1 MAIKWPWKKYDAP
14 LSQDEFMDFNEESF
28 ELNKKS
34 NMNFVNKKAFKNFMI
49 KAVGFVHAQTQRRE
63 WFSRPEYNLQEIRDA
78 AEADSYVKISLSK
91 TSYLIYK
98 AGWKFKSENQEA
110 IDYLEQRF
118 KVMSYCTD
126 VPMDILMQ
134 GIADD
139 LVKYSNAFLLKSRVE
154 KIPGVKATSITDD
167 GMIVGGYTR
176 VDPCSIKIKRDKH
189 GNIMKYEQGFGGNK
203 KQFKPQDVIHFYLDK
218 DANNAFGTPRIIAAL
233 EDVKLLR
240 KIEGNVTAL
249 IYRFAMPLYQW
260 KIGIPEVGFQGTDEE
275 IAKAKYEIESGSL
288 DGVFITNEKTE
299 IKAIGSE
306 GTAMNM
312 QPYLKY
318 FEDRVFSAL
327 GVSAAQ
333 MGRGGAK
340 QDADSMEQQVHDTV
354 KFIQRM
360 MSEFIEKKILMELLL
375 EGGFN
380 PFEKDSYVDYVFEE
394 ISLETKIKKEN
405 HEINKYQS
413 NVTTYP
419 EARRRMGLKD
429 ESDDDEQLYNRKI
442 TDESTLRQ
450 IDRTAEHQ
458 VELAKVQA
466 SLAPK
471 TTTGSSSSSSSGS
484 SGKKKA
490 SSAGT
495 KKTRVTKDKGPSG
508 RVSSIDRPQNQYGTH
523 SVKMKES
530 FEESLVT
537 KTSKQFKDILYVFN
551 DLKNDSVSKEIK
563 TNIHYDY
570 TKEVLIKKFNEIID
584 KRSVIAKVNA
594 VTEINK
600 IYGTNHEIPTD
611 KIDLIYFYEEIEN
624 SLSNILVDIKKSVT
638 DSNLNDVFD
647 KNEYRL
653 LYLLDYM
660 QRKVYWYSY
669 IKTGALLDVE
679 DAYIIFNSK
688 QDKKDHNTYINTNN
702 FTIEDVPSYH
712 SFCDCKVT
720 YNKNDKGG
728 E

>member
-1 MAIKWPWKKYDAP
+1 MAFKWPWSKSKIINE
-14 LSQDEFMDFNEESF
+14 SFVFEEESF
-28 ELNKKS
+28 DMNKGSSKNLSPMNKKLFH
-34 NMNFVNKKAFKNFMI
+34 NFVV

-63 WFSRPEYNLQEIRDA
+63 WFNRPEFNLQEIRDA

-98 AGWKFKSENQEA
+98 AGWKFKSENQDA

-118 KVMSYCTD
+118 KIMSYCTD

-139 LVKYSNAFLLKSRVE
+139 LVKYSNAFLLKCRVD
-154 KIPGVKATSITDD
+154 KIPGVKATPLNDD

-176 VDPCSIKIKRDKH
+176 VDPCSIRIKRDKH
-189 GNIMKYEQGFGGNK
+189 GNIMKYEQGVGGNK
-203 KQFKPQDVIHFYLDK
+203 KQFKPEDVIHFYLDK

-312 QPYLKY
+312 QPYLNY
-318 FEDRVFSAL
+318 FENRVFSAL

-354 KFIQRM
+354 KYIQRM

-380 PFEKDSYVDYVFEE
+380 PFDKNNYVDYVFEE

-405 HEINKYQS
+405 HEINKFQS
-413 NVTTYP
+413 NVTTFP

-429 ESDDDEQLYNRKI
+429 ETDDDEQLFNRKI
-442 TDESTLRQ
+442 TDESTMRQ

-458 VELAKVQA
+458 LELARVNNAAKA
-466 SLAPK
+466 A
-471 TTTGSSSSSSSGS
+471 TGSSSS

-508 RVSSIDRPQNQYGTH
+508 RVDSIDRPKNQYGTH

-530 FEESLVT
+530 LDESLVT
-537 KTSKQFKDILYVFN
+537 KTSKEYKDIINVYR
-551 DLKNDSVSKEIK
+551 DLKADILSGEIK
-563 TNIHYDY
+563 TSIHYEY
-570 TKEVLIKKFNEIID
+570 TMDVLVEKFKKIVDKQSAISRINAVQEINAVFDKNNEIPD
-584 KRSVIAKVNA
+584 
-594 VTEINK
+594 
-600 IYGTNHEIPTD
+600 D
-611 KIDLIYFYEEIEN
+611 KIDLINFYEEIEN
-624 SLSNILVDIKKSVT
+624 SLSNILVDIRNTVSKQNI
-638 DSNLNDVFD
+638 DDVFD

-653 LYLLDYM
+653 LYLLDYI
-660 QRKVYWYSY
+660 QRKVYWFTY
-669 IKTGALLDVE
+669 IKTGAILDV
-679 DAYIIFNSK
+679 DKAYIVFNSK
-688 QDKKDHNTYINTNN
+688 KDKEEHNVVVDTNK

-712 SFCDCKVT
+712 SFCNCKVT
-720 YNKNDKGG
+720 YNKSDKGG

>member
-1 MAIKWPWKKYDAP
+1 M
-14 LSQDEFMDFNEESF
+14 
-28 ELNKKS
+28 
-34 NMNFVNKKAFKNFMI
+34 
-49 KAVGFVHAQTQRRE
+49 G
-63 WFSRPEYNLQEIRDA
+63 
-78 AEADSYVKISLSK
+78 
-91 TSYLIYK
+91 
-98 AGWKFKSENQEA
+98 
-110 IDYLEQRF
+110 
-118 KVMSYCTD
+118 YCTG

-134 GIADD
+134 GVADD
-139 LVKYSNAFLLKSRVE
+139 LVRYSNAFLLKSRVE
-154 KIPGVKATSITDD
+154 RIPGIKAKPIQED
-167 GMIVGGYTR
+167 GMVIGGYTR
-176 VDPCSIKIKRDKH
+176 VDPCSIRIKRDKH
-189 GNIMKYEQGFGGNK
+189 GNILKYEQGYGANK
-203 KQFKPQDVIHFYLDK
+203 KQFKPEDVIHLYLDK

-275 IAKAKYEIESGSL
+275 IAKAKYEIETGSL

-299 IKAIGSE
+299 IKAIGAE
-306 GTAMNM
+306 GNAMNM

-318 FEDRVFSAL
+318 FEERVFSAL

-354 KFIQRM
+354 KYIQRM
-360 MSEFIEKKILMELLL
+360 MSDFIENKMLIELLL

-380 PFEKDSYVDYVFEE
+380 PFEADNYVDYVFEE

-429 ESDDDEQLYNRKI
+429 ESEDDEQLFNRKI

-458 VELAKVQA
+458 LELARINNAAKAA
-466 SLAPK
+466 S
-471 TTTGSSSSSSSGS
+471 GSSSGS
-484 SGKKKA
+484 SGTKKA

-495 KKTRVTKDKGPSG
+495 KKSRVTKDKGPSG
-508 RVSSIDRPQNQYGTH
+508 RVKSIDRPQNQYGTY

-530 FEESLVT
+530 FEDKTVLENSLIY
-537 KTSKQFKDILYVFN
+537 KNLLSIYN
-551 DLKNDSVSKEIK
+551 DLKEDIKSGEIK
-563 TNIHYDY
+563 TKIHYDY
-570 TKEVLIKKFNEIID
+570 TLELLEKKMIQFINKQSMNGLTD
-584 KRSVIAKVNA
+584 A
-594 VTEINK
+594 VYEINK
-600 IYGTNHEIPTD
+600 MQGTDDNIPTE
-611 KIDLIYFYEEIEN
+611 KIDLTEFYKEIRK
-624 SLSNILVDIKKSVT
+624 SLSNILVDIDKTLENKNI
-638 DSNLNDVFD
+638 DDIFD
-647 KNEYRL
+647 DNEYRL

-669 IKTGALLDVE
+669 IKAGALMGISN
-679 DAYIIFNSK
+679 AYIIFNSK
-688 QDKKDHNTYINTNN
+688 NDKENHKVKIETNN
-702 FTIEDVPSYH
+702 FSLDDVPSYH
-712 SFCDCKVT
+712 SFCDCRIT
-720 YNKNDKGG
+720 YNKHNKGG

>member
-1 MAIKWPWKKYDAP
+1 MAFRWPWSKDKVIE
-14 LSQDEFMDFNEESF
+14 SFDFDEESF
-28 ELNKKS
+28 DMNKGSSNKKTL
-34 NMNFVNKKAFKNFMI
+34 NFVNKKSFQNFKV

-63 WFSRPEYNLQEIRDA
+63 WFNRPEFNLQEIRDA

-98 AGWKFKSENQEA
+98 AGWKFKSENQQA

-118 KVMSYCTD
+118 KIMSYCTD

-139 LVKYSNAFLLKSRVE
+139 LVRYSNAFLLKCRID
-154 KIPGVKATSITDD
+154 KIPGVKATPVNEE

-176 VDPCSIKIKRDKH
+176 IDPCSIRIKRDKH
-189 GNIMKYEQGFGGNK
+189 GNITKYEQGFGGNK
-203 KQFKPQDVIHFYLDK
+203 KQFKPEDVIHFYLDK

-275 IAKAKYEIESGSL
+275 IARAKYEIESGSL

-299 IKAIGSE
+299 IRAIGSE

-312 QPYLKY
+312 QPYLNY
-318 FEDRVFSAL
+318 FENRVFSAL

-354 KFIQRM
+354 KYIQRM
-360 MSEFIEKKILMELLL
+360 MAEFIEKKILMELLL

-405 HEINKYQS
+405 HEINKFQS
-413 NVTTYP
+413 NVTTFP

-429 ESDDDEQLYNRKI
+429 ESDDDEQLFNRKI

-458 VELAKVQA
+458 LELARVNNAAKA
-466 SLAPK
+466 A
-471 TTTGSSSSSSSGS
+471 TGSSSGS

-495 KKTRVTKDKGPSG
+495 KKTRVTKDKGPNG
-508 RVSSIDRPQNQYGTH
+508 TVRSIDRPKNQYGTH
-523 SVKMKES
+523 SVRIKES
-530 FEESLVT
+530 LDESLVT
-537 KTSKQFKDILYVFN
+537 KQSREYTDIKNIYY
-551 DLKNDSVSKEIK
+551 DLKSDLQSKEIK
-563 TNIHYDY
+563 TNIHYEY
-570 TKEVLIKKFNEIID
+570 TKELLTKKFSIIVS
-584 KRSVIAKVNA
+584 KQSAIAKA
-594 VTEINK
+594 DAIYEINQ
-600 IYGTNHEIPTD
+600 INDTNYEIPVD
-611 KIDLIYFYEEIEN
+611 KIDLINFYEEIEN
-624 SLSNILVDIKKSVT
+624 SLSNILVDIKKTVT
-638 DSNLNDVFD
+638 KENIDDIFD

-653 LYLLDYM
+653 LYLLDYI
-660 QRKVYWYSY
+660 QRKAYWYSY
-669 IKTGALLDVE
+669 IKAGSFIGIDK
-679 DAYIIFNSK
+679 AYIIFNSET
-688 QDKKDHNTYINTNN
+688 DEENHDSIIDTNK

-712 SFCDCKVT
+712 SFCNCKVT

>member
-1 MAIKWPWKKYDAP
+1 MAFKWPWSKQPEINESID
-14 LSQDEFMDFNEESF
+14 LLEDSFNLKPS
-28 ELNKKS
+28 NKS
-34 NMNFVNKKAFKNFMI
+34 MNFINDKSFKNFLV
-49 KAVGFVHAQTQRRE
+49 KAVGFVTSHARQRE
-63 WFSRPEYNLQEIRDA
+63 WFHRPEYNLKEIRDA
-78 AEADSYVKISLSK
+78 AEADSYVKISLTK

-110 IDYLEQRF
+110 IDYLDQRF
-118 KVMSYCTD
+118 KVMSYCTG

-134 GIADD
+134 GVADD
-139 LVKYSNAFLLKSRVE
+139 LVTYSNAFLLKCRVDR
-154 KIPGVKATSITDD
+154 IPGVKARPITED

-176 VDPCSIKIKRDKH
+176 IDPCSIKIKRDKH
-189 GNIMKYEQGFGGNK
+189 GNILKYEQGYGGNK
-203 KQFKPQDVIHFYLDK
+203 KQFKPEDVIHFYLDK
-218 DANNAFGTPRIIAAL
+218 DANNAFGTPRMIAAL

-275 IAKAKYEIESGSL
+275 ISKAKYEIESGSL

-312 QPYLKY
+312 QPYLNY
-318 FEDRVFSAL
+318 FENRVFSAL

-340 QDADSMEQQVHDTV
+340 QDADSMEQQQHDTV
-354 KFIQRM
+354 KYIQRM
-360 MSEFIEKKILMELLL
+360 MAEFIEKKMLMELLL
-375 EGGFN
+375 EGGYN
-380 PFEKDSYVDYVFEE
+380 PFDNNNYVDYVFEE

-413 NVTTYP
+413 NVTNYH

-429 ESDDDEQLYNRKI
+429 ESDDDEQLFNRKI
-442 TDESTLRQ
+442 TDESTMRQ

-458 VELAKVQA
+458 IELARVQA
-466 SLAPK
+466 ALAPK
-471 TTTGSSSSSSSGS
+471 TTTSGSSSSS

-523 SVKMKES
+523 SVKVKES
-530 FEESLVT
+530 VEQSLVT
-537 KTSKQFKDILYVFN
+537 NTSIKYKEIKDIYY
-551 DLKNDSVSKEIK
+551 DLKHDIESGTKSHLPYQYTQELILKKASSIIEALSIKGINDSVYDLIKLYDEDIERPLETIDLTEIK
-563 TNIHYDY
+563 A
-570 TKEVLIKKFNEIID
+570 EMEI
-584 KRSVIAKVNA
+584 
-594 VTEINK
+594 
-600 IYGTNHEIPTD
+600 
-611 KIDLIYFYEEIEN
+611 
-624 SLSNILVDIKKSVT
+624 SLSNIFNDIECSVST
-638 DSNLNDVFD
+638 DTFD

-653 LYLLDYM
+653 LYLLDYI
-660 QRKVYWYSY
+660 QRKAYWYSY
-669 IKTGALLDVE
+669 IRVGQLLGE
-679 DAYIIFNSK
+679 KKAYVIFNSDA
-688 QDKKDHNTYINTNN
+688 DKEEHDVIINLDE
-702 FTIEDVPSYH
+702 FTITDIPSYH
-712 SFCDCKVT
+712 SFCKCRITFDKSE
-720 YNKNDKGG
+720 YKGG

>member
-1 MAIKWPWKKYDAP
+1 MAFKWPWSKSKIINE
-14 LSQDEFMDFNEESF
+14 SFVFEEESF
-28 ELNKKS
+28 DMNKGSSKNLSPMNKKLFH
-34 NMNFVNKKAFKNFMI
+34 NFVV

-63 WFSRPEYNLQEIRDA
+63 WFNRPEFNLQEIRDA

-98 AGWKFKSENQEA
+98 AGWKFKSENQDA

-118 KVMSYCTD
+118 KIMSYCTD

-139 LVKYSNAFLLKSRVE
+139 LVKYSNAFLLKCRVD
-154 KIPGVKATSITDD
+154 KIPGVKATPLNDD

-176 VDPCSIKIKRDKH
+176 VDPCSIRIKRDKH
-189 GNIMKYEQGFGGNK
+189 GNIMKYEQGIGGNK
-203 KQFKPQDVIHFYLDK
+203 KQFKPEDVIHFYLDK

-312 QPYLKY
+312 QPYLNY
-318 FEDRVFSAL
+318 FENRVFSAL

-354 KFIQRM
+354 KYIQRM

-380 PFEKDSYVDYVFEE
+380 PFDKNNYVDYVFEE

-405 HEINKYQS
+405 HEINKFQS
-413 NVTTYP
+413 NVTTFP

-429 ESDDDEQLYNRKI
+429 ETDDDEQLFNRKI
-442 TDESTLRQ
+442 TDESTMRQ

-458 VELAKVQA
+458 LELARVNNAAKA
-466 SLAPK
+466 A
-471 TTTGSSSSSSSGS
+471 TGSSSS

-508 RVSSIDRPQNQYGTH
+508 RVDSIDRPKNQYGTH

-530 FEESLVT
+530 LDESLVT
-537 KTSKQFKDILYVFN
+537 KTSKEYKDIINVYR
-551 DLKNDSVSKEIK
+551 DLKADILSGEIK
-563 TNIHYDY
+563 TSIHYEY
-570 TKEVLIKKFNEIID
+570 TMDVLVEKFKKIID
-584 KRSVIAKVNA
+584 KQSAISRINA
-594 VTEINK
+594 VQEINAVFDK
-600 IYGTNHEIPTD
+600 NNEIPDD
-611 KIDLIYFYEEIEN
+611 KIDLINFYEEIEN
-624 SLSNILVDIKKSVT
+624 SLSNILVDIRNTVSKQNI
-638 DSNLNDVFD
+638 DDVFD

-653 LYLLDYM
+653 LYLLDYI
-660 QRKVYWYSY
+660 QRKVYWFTY
-669 IKTGALLDVE
+669 IKTGAILDV
-679 DAYIIFNSK
+679 DKAYIVFNSK
-688 QDKKDHNTYINTNN
+688 KDKEEHDVVVDTNK

-712 SFCDCKVT
+712 SFCNCRVT
-720 YNKNDKGG
+720 YNKSDKGG

>member
-1 MAIKWPWKKYDAP
+1 MAFKWPWSK
-14 LSQDEFMDFNEESF
+14 QNTVEEFFDFDEESF
-28 ELNKKS
+28 DLNKSSS
-34 NMNFVNKKAFKNFMI
+34 NKRTLNLVNKISFRNFMI

-63 WFSRPEYNLQEIRDA
+63 WFNRPEFNLQEIRDA
-78 AEADSYVKISLSK
+78 SEADSYVKISLSK

-118 KVMSYCTD
+118 RIMSYCTN

-139 LVKYSNAFLLKSRVE
+139 LVKYSNAFLLKSRIE
-154 KIPGVKATSITDD
+154 KIPGIKATPLNED

-176 VDPCSIKIKRDKH
+176 VDPCSIRIKRDKH

-203 KQFKPQDVIHFYLDK
+203 KQFKPEDVIHFYLDK

-312 QPYLKY
+312 QPYLNY
-318 FEDRVFSAL
+318 FENRVFSAL

-354 KFIQRM
+354 KYIQRM
-360 MSEFIEKKILMELLL
+360 MAEFIEKKMLMELLL

-380 PFEKDSYVDYVFEE
+380 PFEKDNYVDYVFEE

-405 HEINKYQS
+405 HEINKFQS
-413 NVTTYP
+413 NVTTFP

-429 ESDDDEQLYNRKI
+429 ETDDDEQLFNRKI
-442 TDESTLRQ
+442 TDESTIRQ

-458 VELAKVQA
+458 LELARVNNAAKA
-466 SLAPK
+466 A
-471 TTTGSSSSSSSGS
+471 TGSSNKSSG
-484 SGKKKA
+484 GTKKA

-508 RVSSIDRPQNQYGTH
+508 RVDSIDRPKNQYGTH

-530 FEESLVT
+530 LDESLVT
-537 KTSKQFKDILYVFN
+537 KSSREYANIKNIYY
-551 DLKNDSVSKEIK
+551 DLKSDLQSKEIK
-563 TNIHYDY
+563 TNIHYEY
-570 TKEVLIKKFNEIID
+570 TKELLVKKFNTIID
-584 KRSVIAKVNA
+584 RQSAIAKTDA
-594 VTEINK
+594 VQEINK
-600 IYGTNHEIPTD
+600 LNQENNEIPVD
-611 KIDLIYFYEEIEN
+611 KIDLINFYEEIEN
-624 SLSNILVDIKKSVT
+624 SLSNILVDIKKNVT
-638 DSNLNDVFD
+638 KDNMNDIFD

-669 IKTGALLDVE
+669 IKAGSLIGVDK
-679 DAYIIFNSK
+679 AYIIFNSSS
-688 QDKKDHNTYINTNN
+688 DKENHESIIDTNK

-712 SFCDCKVT
+712 SFCNCKVT

>member
-1 MAIKWPWKKYDAP
+1 MAFKWPWSK
-14 LSQDEFMDFNEESF
+14 QNTVEEFFGFNEESF
-28 ELNKKS
+28 DLNKSSS
-34 NMNFVNKKAFKNFMI
+34 NKRTLNLVNKASFRNFMI

-63 WFSRPEYNLQEIRDA
+63 WFNRPEFNLQEIRDA
-78 AEADSYVKISLSK
+78 SEADSYVKISLSK

-118 KVMSYCTD
+118 RIMSYCTN

-139 LVKYSNAFLLKSRVE
+139 LVKYSNAFLLKSRIE
-154 KIPGVKATSITDD
+154 KIPGVKATPLNED

-176 VDPCSIKIKRDKH
+176 VDPCSIRIKRDKH

-203 KQFKPQDVIHFYLDK
+203 KQFKPEDVIHFYLDK

-312 QPYLKY
+312 QPYLNY
-318 FEDRVFSAL
+318 FENRVFSAL

-354 KFIQRM
+354 KYIQRM
-360 MSEFIEKKILMELLL
+360 MAEFIEKKMLMELLL

-380 PFEKDSYVDYVFEE
+380 PFEKDNYVDYVFEE

-405 HEINKYQS
+405 HEINKFQS
-413 NVTTYP
+413 NVTTFP

-429 ESDDDEQLYNRKI
+429 ETDDDEQLFNRKI
-442 TDESTLRQ
+442 TDESTIRQ

-458 VELAKVQA
+458 LELARVNNAAKA
-466 SLAPK
+466 A
-471 TTTGSSSSSSSGS
+471 TGSSSKSSG
-484 SGKKKA
+484 GTKKA

-508 RVSSIDRPQNQYGTH
+508 RVDSIDRPKNQYGTH

-530 FEESLVT
+530 LDESLVT
-537 KTSKQFKDILYVFN
+537 KSSREYANIKNIYY
-551 DLKNDSVSKEIK
+551 DLKSDLQSKEIK
-563 TNIHYDY
+563 TNIHYEY
-570 TKEVLIKKFNEIID
+570 TKELLVKKFNTIID
-584 KRSVIAKVNA
+584 RQSAIAKTDA
-594 VTEINK
+594 VQEINK
-600 IYGTNHEIPTD
+600 LNQENNEIPVD
-611 KIDLIYFYEEIEN
+611 KIDLINFYEEIEN
-624 SLSNILVDIKKSVT
+624 SLSNILVDIKKNVT
-638 DSNLNDVFD
+638 KDNMNDIFD

-669 IKTGALLDVE
+669 IKAGSLIGVDK
-679 DAYIIFNSK
+679 AYIIFNSSS
-688 QDKKDHNTYINTNN
+688 DKENHESIIDTNK

-712 SFCDCKVT
+712 SFCNCKVT

>member
-1 MAIKWPWKKYDAP
+1 MAFKWPWRRSEQQEA
-14 LSQDEFMDFNEESF
+14 MDLLEESF
-28 ELNKKS
+28 ELSKSSNKSFNLFSK
-34 NMNFVNKKAFKNFMI
+34 NGLGNFKVKAI
-49 KAVGFVHAQTQRRE
+49 GFISAYAQRRE
-63 WFSRPEYNLQEIRDA
+63 WFHRPEFNLQEIRDA
-78 AEADSYVKISLSK
+78 AEADSYVKISLTK

-98 AGWKFKSENQEA
+98 AGWKFKSENQQA
-110 IDYLEQRF
+110 VDYLEQRF
-118 KVMSYCTD
+118 KIMSYCTD

-139 LVKYSNAFLLKSRVE
+139 LVRYSNAFLLKSRVE
-154 KIPGVKATSITDD
+154 RIPGVKARPIKED
-167 GMIVGGYTR
+167 GMVIGGYTR
-176 VDPCSIKIKRDKH
+176 IDPCSIKIKRDKH
-189 GNIMKYEQGFGGNK
+189 GNILKYEQGFGSNK
-203 KQFKPQDVIHFYLDK
+203 KQFFPEDVIHFYLDK

-299 IKAIGSE
+299 IKAIGAE
-306 GTAMNM
+306 GNAMNM
-312 QPYLKY
+312 QPYLAY
-318 FEDRVFSAL
+318 FENRVFSAL

-354 KFIQRM
+354 KYIQRM
-360 MSEFIEKKILMELLL
+360 MSEFIEKKMLMELLL

-380 PFEKDSYVDYVFEE
+380 PFEANNYVDYVFEE

-413 NVTTYP
+413 NVTTYN
-419 EARRRMGLKD
+419 EARRRMGMKD
-429 ESDDDEQLYNRKI
+429 ESDDDEKLYNRYI

-458 VELAKVQA
+458 LELARVNNAAKA
-466 SLAPK
+466 A
-471 TTTGSSSSSSSGS
+471 TGSSSG
-484 SGKKKA
+484 GTKKA

-508 RVSSIDRPQNQYGTH
+508 RVDSIDRPKNQYGTH

-530 FEESLVT
+530 FENKTILENSLAY
-537 KTSKQFKDILYVFN
+537 KNILSIYN
-551 DLKNDSVSKEIK
+551 DLKEDIKSGQIK
-563 TNIHYDY
+563 TKIHYEY
-570 TKEVLIKKFNEIID
+570 TLELLEKKMIQLID
-584 KRSVIAKVNA
+584 KQSMNGITDA
-594 VTEINK
+594 VYEINK
-600 IYGTNHEIPTD
+600 MQDADNKIPTE
-611 KIDLIYFYEEIEN
+611 KIDLTDFYKEIRK
-624 SLSNILVDIKKSVT
+624 SLSNILVDIDKTLGNKNI
-638 DSNLNDVFD
+638 DDIFD
-647 KNEYRL
+647 DNEYRL

-669 IKTGALLDVE
+669 IKAGALMGISN
-679 DAYIIFNSK
+679 AYITFNSK
-688 QDKKDHNTYINTNN
+688 SDKENHKVKIETND
-702 FTIEDVPSYH
+702 FSLDDVPSYH
-712 SFCDCKVT
+712 SFCDCRIT
-720 YNKNDKGG
+720 YNKHNKGG

>member
-1 MAIKWPWKKYDAP
+1 MAFKWPWSKSKIINE
-14 LSQDEFMDFNEESF
+14 SFVFEEESF
-28 ELNKKS
+28 DMNKGSSKNLSPMNKKLFH
-34 NMNFVNKKAFKNFMI
+34 NFVV

-63 WFSRPEYNLQEIRDA
+63 WFNRPEFNLQEIRDA

-98 AGWKFKSENQEA
+98 AGWKFKSENQDA

-118 KVMSYCTD
+118 KIMSYCTD

-139 LVKYSNAFLLKSRVE
+139 LVKYSNAFLLKCRVD
-154 KIPGVKATSITDD
+154 KIPGVKATPLNDD

-176 VDPCSIKIKRDKH
+176 VDPCSIRIKRDKH
-189 GNIMKYEQGFGGNK
+189 GNIMKYEQGIGGNK
-203 KQFKPQDVIHFYLDK
+203 KQFKPEDVIHFYLDK

-312 QPYLKY
+312 QPYLNY
-318 FEDRVFSAL
+318 FENRVFSAL

-354 KFIQRM
+354 KYIQRM

-380 PFEKDSYVDYVFEE
+380 PFDKNNYVDYVFEE

-413 NVTTYP
+413 NVTTFP

-429 ESDDDEQLYNRKI
+429 ETDDDEQLFNRKI
-442 TDESTLRQ
+442 TDESTMRQ

-458 VELAKVQA
+458 LELARVNNAAKA
-466 SLAPK
+466 A
-471 TTTGSSSSSSSGS
+471 TGSSSS

-508 RVSSIDRPQNQYGTH
+508 RVDSIDRPKNQYGTH

-530 FEESLVT
+530 LDESLVT
-537 KTSKQFKDILYVFN
+537 KTSKEYKDIINVYR
-551 DLKNDSVSKEIK
+551 DLKADILSGEIK
-563 TNIHYDY
+563 TSIHYEY
-570 TKEVLIKKFNEIID
+570 TMDVLVEKFKKIVDKQSAISRINAVQEINAVFNKNNEIPD
-584 KRSVIAKVNA
+584 
-594 VTEINK
+594 
-600 IYGTNHEIPTD
+600 D
-611 KIDLIYFYEEIEN
+611 KIDLINFYEEIEN
-624 SLSNILVDIKKSVT
+624 SLSNILVDIRNTVSKQNI
-638 DSNLNDVFD
+638 DDVFD

-653 LYLLDYM
+653 LYLLDYI
-660 QRKVYWYSY
+660 QRKVYWFTY
-669 IKTGALLDVE
+669 IKTGAILDV
-679 DAYIIFNSK
+679 DKAYIVFNSK
-688 QDKKDHNTYINTNN
+688 KDKEEHDVVVDTNK

-712 SFCDCKVT
+712 SFCNCRVT
-720 YNKNDKGG
+720 YNKSDKGG

>member
-1 MAIKWPWKKYDAP
+1 MAFKWPWNKSKIINE
-14 LSQDEFMDFNEESF
+14 SFVFEEESF
-28 ELNKKS
+28 DMNKGSSKNLSPMNKKLFH
-34 NMNFVNKKAFKNFMI
+34 NFVV

-63 WFSRPEYNLQEIRDA
+63 WFNRPEFNLQEIRDA

-98 AGWKFKSENQEA
+98 AGWKFKSENQDA

-118 KVMSYCTD
+118 KIMSYCTD

-139 LVKYSNAFLLKSRVE
+139 LVKYSNAFLLKCRVD
-154 KIPGVKATSITDD
+154 KIPGVKATPLNDD

-176 VDPCSIKIKRDKH
+176 IDPCSIRIKRDKH
-189 GNIMKYEQGFGGNK
+189 GNIMKYEQGVGGNK
-203 KQFKPQDVIHFYLDK
+203 KQFKPEDVIHFYLDK

-312 QPYLKY
+312 QPYLNY
-318 FEDRVFSAL
+318 FENRVFSAL

-354 KFIQRM
+354 KYIQRM

-375 EGGFN
+375 EGGYN
-380 PFEKDSYVDYVFEE
+380 PFDKNNYVDYVFEE

-405 HEINKYQS
+405 HEINKFQS
-413 NVTTYP
+413 NVTTFP

-429 ESDDDEQLYNRKI
+429 ETDDDEQLFNRKI
-442 TDESTLRQ
+442 TDESTMRQ

-458 VELAKVQA
+458 LELARVNNAAKA
-466 SLAPK
+466 A
-471 TTTGSSSSSSSGS
+471 TGSSSS

-508 RVSSIDRPQNQYGTH
+508 RVDSIDRPKNQYGTH

-530 FEESLVT
+530 LDESLVT
-537 KTSKQFKDILYVFN
+537 KTSKEYKDIINVYR
-551 DLKNDSVSKEIK
+551 DLKADILSGEIK
-563 TNIHYDY
+563 TSIHYEY
-570 TKEVLIKKFNEIID
+570 TMDVLVEKFKKIID
-584 KRSVIAKVNA
+584 KQSAISRINA
-594 VTEINK
+594 VQEINTVFDK
-600 IYGTNHEIPTD
+600 NNEIPDD
-611 KIDLIYFYEEIEN
+611 KIDLINFYEEIEN
-624 SLSNILVDIKKSVT
+624 SLSNILVDIRNTVSKQNI
-638 DSNLNDVFD
+638 DDVFD

-653 LYLLDYM
+653 LYLLDYI
-660 QRKVYWYSY
+660 QRKVYWFTY
-669 IKTGALLDVE
+669 IKTGAILNVDK
-679 DAYIIFNSK
+679 AYIVFNSK
-688 QDKKDHNTYINTNN
+688 KDKEEHDVVVDTNK

-712 SFCDCKVT
+712 SFCNCKVT
-720 YNKNDKGG
+720 YNKSDKGG

>member
-1 MAIKWPWKKYDAP
+1 MAFKWPWSKSKIINE
-14 LSQDEFMDFNEESF
+14 SFVFEEESF
-28 ELNKKS
+28 DMNKGSSKNLSPMNKKLFH
-34 NMNFVNKKAFKNFMI
+34 NFVV

-63 WFSRPEYNLQEIRDA
+63 WFNRPEFNLQEIRDA

-98 AGWKFKSENQEA
+98 AGWKFKSENQDA

-118 KVMSYCTD
+118 KIMSYCTD

-139 LVKYSNAFLLKSRVE
+139 LVKYSNAFLLKCRVD
-154 KIPGVKATSITDD
+154 KIPGVKATPLNDD

-176 VDPCSIKIKRDKH
+176 VDPCSIRIKRDKH
-189 GNIMKYEQGFGGNK
+189 GNIMKYEQGIGGNK
-203 KQFKPQDVIHFYLDK
+203 KQFKPEDVIHFYLDK

-312 QPYLKY
+312 QPYLNY
-318 FEDRVFSAL
+318 FENRVFSAL

-354 KFIQRM
+354 KYIQRM

-380 PFEKDSYVDYVFEE
+380 PFDKNNYVDYVFEE

-413 NVTTYP
+413 NVTTFP

-429 ESDDDEQLYNRKI
+429 ETDDDEQLFNRKI
-442 TDESTLRQ
+442 TDESTMRQ

-458 VELAKVQA
+458 LELARVNNAAKA
-466 SLAPK
+466 A
-471 TTTGSSSSSSSGS
+471 TGSSSS

-508 RVSSIDRPQNQYGTH
+508 RVDSIDRPKNQYGTH

-530 FEESLVT
+530 LDESLVT
-537 KTSKQFKDILYVFN
+537 KTSKEYKDIINVYR
-551 DLKNDSVSKEIK
+551 DLKADILSGEIK
-563 TNIHYDY
+563 TSIHYEY
-570 TKEVLIKKFNEIID
+570 TMDVLVEKFKKIVNKQSAISRINAVQEINAVFNKNNEIPD
-584 KRSVIAKVNA
+584 
-594 VTEINK
+594 
-600 IYGTNHEIPTD
+600 D
-611 KIDLIYFYEEIEN
+611 KIDLINFYEEIEN
-624 SLSNILVDIKKSVT
+624 SLSNILVDIRNTVSKQNI
-638 DSNLNDVFD
+638 DDVFD

-653 LYLLDYM
+653 LYLLDYI
-660 QRKVYWYSY
+660 QRKVYWFTY
-669 IKTGALLDVE
+669 IKTGAILDV
-679 DAYIIFNSK
+679 DKAYIVFNSK
-688 QDKKDHNTYINTNN
+688 KDKEEHDVVVDTNK

-712 SFCDCKVT
+712 SFCNCKVT
-720 YNKNDKGG
+720 YNKSDKGG

>member
-1 MAIKWPWKKYDAP
+1 MAFNWPWGQRQTQSHEDPEK
-14 LSQDEFMDFNEESF
+14 LIEEAF
-28 ELNKKS
+28 ELGKSSNKSFNLFSKIGFG
-34 NMNFVNKKAFKNFMI
+34 NFKV
-49 KAVGFVHAQTQRRE
+49 KAVGFISAYAKRRE
-63 WFSRPEYNLQEIRDA
+63 WFHRPEYNLQEVRDA
-78 AEADSYVKISLSK
+78 AEADSYVKISLTK

-118 KVMSYCTD
+118 KYMSYCTG

-134 GIADD
+134 GVADD
-139 LVKYSNAFLLKSRVE
+139 LVKYSNAFLLKSRVDRL
-154 KIPGVKATSITDD
+154 PGIKARPITED

-189 GNIMKYEQGFGGNK
+189 GNILKYEQGFGANK
-203 KQFKPQDVIHFYLDK
+203 KQFKPEDVIHFYLDK

-249 IYRFAMPLYQW
+249 IYRFAMPMYQW
-260 KIGIPEVGFQGTDEE
+260 KIGIPEIGFQGTDEE
-275 IAKAKYEIESGSL
+275 IAKAKYEIETGSL

-299 IKAIGSE
+299 IKAIGAE
-306 GTAMNM
+306 GNAMNM
-312 QPYLKY
+312 QPYLNY
-318 FEDRVFSAL
+318 FENRVFSAL

-360 MSEFIEKKILMELLL
+360 MAEFIEKKMLMELLL

-394 ISLETKIKKEN
+394 ISLETQIKKEN

-413 NVTTYP
+413 NVTNYH

-429 ESDDDEQLYNRKI
+429 ESDDEEQLFNRKI

-458 VELAKVQA
+458 LELAKVNNA
-466 SLAPK
+466 AK
-471 TTTGSSSSSSSGS
+471 AATGSSSSGT
-484 SGKKKA
+484 KKA

-508 RVSSIDRPQNQYGTH
+508 RVDSIDRPKNQYGTH
-523 SVKMKES
+523 SVKIKES
-530 FEESLVT
+530 FEDNLLTE
-537 KTSKQFKDILYVFN
+537 TSVKYKNIISIYR
-551 DLKNDSVSKEIK
+551 DLKSDIESGEIK
-563 TNIHYDY
+563 TRVHYEY
-570 TKEVLIKKFNEIID
+570 TLDMLTNKYNEIIELQSLKGMHD
-584 KRSVIAKVNA
+584 GVC
-594 VTEINK
+594 EINK
-600 IYGTNHEIPTD
+600 VYEKNNKLPDEKIELNEFYKEIRT
-611 KIDLIYFYEEIEN
+611 
-624 SLSNILVDIKKSVT
+624 SLSNILVDIENSIKKN
-638 DSNLNDVFD
+638 NLDDVFND
-647 KNEYRL
+647 NEYRL
-653 LYLLDYM
+653 LYLLDNM

-669 IKTGALLDVE
+669 IKVGALMGIEKV
-679 DAYIIFNSK
+679 YILFNSDD
-688 QDKKDHNTYINTNN
+688 DKKNHEVEVNVNN
-702 FTIEDVPSYH
+702 FSLDEIPSYH
-712 SFCDCKVT
+712 SFCNCRITYDKIKKVVS
-720 YNKNDKGG
+720 N
-728 E
+728 

>member
-1 MAIKWPWKKYDAP
+1 MAFKWPWSKAP
-14 LSQDEFMDFNEESF
+14 SNPPLPLDLSEESF
-28 ELNKKS
+28 EINKSSKPFNLFS
-34 NMNFVNKKAFKNFMI
+34 KNGLGNFKV
-49 KAVGFVHAQTQRRE
+49 KAVGFISAYAQRRE
-63 WFSRPEYNLQEIRDA
+63 WFHRPEYNLQEIRDA
-78 AEADSYVKISLSK
+78 VEADSYVKISLSK

-98 AGWKFKSENQEA
+98 AGWKFKSENQQA

-118 KVMSYCTD
+118 KVMSYCTG

-139 LVKYSNAFLLKSRVE
+139 LVVYSNAFLLKSRVE
-154 KIPGVKATSITDD
+154 RLPGVKAKPIREDE
-167 GMIVGGYTR
+167 MVIGGYTR
-176 VDPCSIKIKRDKH
+176 IDPCSIRIKRDKH
-189 GNIMKYEQGFGGNK
+189 GNVLKYEQGFGANK
-203 KQFKPQDVIHFYLDK
+203 KQFKPEDVIHFYLDK
-218 DANNAFGTPRIIAAL
+218 SANNAFGTPRIIAAL

-299 IKAIGSE
+299 IKAIGAE
-306 GTAMNM
+306 GNAMNM
-312 QPYLKY
+312 QPYLAY
-318 FEDRVFSAL
+318 FENRVFSAL

-354 KFIQRM
+354 KYIQRM
-360 MSEFIEKKILMELLL
+360 MADFIENKILLELLL

-380 PFEKDSYVDYVFEE
+380 PFDENNYVDYVFEE

-429 ESDDDEQLYNRKI
+429 ESEDDEQLFNRKI

-458 VELAKVQA
+458 LELARINNAAKAA
-466 SLAPK
+466 S
-471 TTTGSSSSSSSGS
+471 GSSSGS
-484 SGKKKA
+484 SGTKKA

-495 KKTRVTKDKGPSG
+495 KKSRVTKDKGPSG
-508 RVSSIDRPQNQYGTH
+508 RVKSIY
-523 SVKMKES
+523 
-530 FEESLVT
+530 
-537 KTSKQFKDILYVFN
+537 N
-551 DLKNDSVSKEIK
+551 DLKEDIKSGEIK
-563 TNIHYDY
+563 TKIHYDY
-570 TKEVLIKKFNEIID
+570 TLELLEKKIIQFINKQSMNGLTD
-584 KRSVIAKVNA
+584 A
-594 VTEINK
+594 VYEINK
-600 IYGTNHEIPTD
+600 IQGTDDNIPIE
-611 KIDLIYFYEEIEN
+611 KIDLTEFYKEIRK
-624 SLSNILVDIKKSVT
+624 SLSNILVDIDKTLENKNI
-638 DSNLNDVFD
+638 DDIFD
-647 KNEYRL
+647 DNEYRL

-669 IKTGALLDVE
+669 IKAGALMGIPN
-679 DAYIIFNSK
+679 AYIIFNSK
-688 QDKKDHNTYINTNN
+688 NDKENHKVKIETND
-702 FTIEDVPSYH
+702 FSLDDVPSYH
-712 SFCDCKVT
+712 SFCDCRIT
-720 YNKNDKGG
+720 YNKHNKGG

>member
-1 MAIKWPWKKYDAP
+1 MAFRWPWSKDKVIE
-14 LSQDEFMDFNEESF
+14 SFDFDEESF
-28 ELNKKS
+28 DMNKGSSNKKTL
-34 NMNFVNKKAFKNFMI
+34 NFVNKKSFQNFKV

-63 WFSRPEYNLQEIRDA
+63 WFNRPEFNLQEIRDA

-98 AGWKFKSENQEA
+98 AGWKFKSENQQA

-118 KVMSYCTD
+118 KIMSYCTD

-139 LVKYSNAFLLKSRVE
+139 LVRYSNAFLLKCRID
-154 KIPGVKATSITDD
+154 KIPGVKATPVNEE

-176 VDPCSIKIKRDKH
+176 IDPCSIRIKRDKH
-189 GNIMKYEQGFGGNK
+189 GNITKYEQGFGGNK
-203 KQFKPQDVIHFYLDK
+203 KQFKPEDVIHFYLDK

-275 IAKAKYEIESGSL
+275 IARAKYEIESGSL

-312 QPYLKY
+312 QPYLNY
-318 FEDRVFSAL
+318 FENRVFSAL

-354 KFIQRM
+354 KYIQRM
-360 MSEFIEKKILMELLL
+360 MAEFIEKKILMELLL

-429 ESDDDEQLYNRKI
+429 ESDDDEQLFNRKI

-458 VELAKVQA
+458 LELARVNNAAKA
-466 SLAPK
+466 A
-471 TTTGSSSSSSSGS
+471 TGSSSGS

-495 KKTRVTKDKGPSG
+495 KKTRVTKDKGPNG
-508 RVSSIDRPQNQYGTH
+508 TVRSIDRPKNQYGTH
-523 SVKMKES
+523 SVRIKES
-530 FEESLVT
+530 LDESLVT
-537 KTSKQFKDILYVFN
+537 KQSREYTDIKNIYY
-551 DLKNDSVSKEIK
+551 DLKSDLQSKEIK
-563 TNIHYDY
+563 TNIHYEY
-570 TKEVLIKKFNEIID
+570 TKELLTKKFSIIVS
-584 KRSVIAKVNA
+584 KQSAIAKA
-594 VTEINK
+594 DAIYEINQ
-600 IYGTNHEIPTD
+600 INDTNYEIPVD
-611 KIDLIYFYEEIEN
+611 KIDLINFYEEIEN
-624 SLSNILVDIKKSVT
+624 SLSNILVDIKKTVT
-638 DSNLNDVFD
+638 KENIDDIFD

-653 LYLLDYM
+653 LYLLDYI
-660 QRKVYWYSY
+660 QRKAYWYSY
-669 IKTGALLDVE
+669 IKAGSFIGIDK
-679 DAYIIFNSK
+679 AYIIFNSET
-688 QDKKDHNTYINTNN
+688 DEENHDSIIDTNK

-712 SFCDCKVT
+712 SFCNCKVT

>member
-1 MAIKWPWKKYDAP
+1 MAIKWPWRKNQYID
-14 LSQDEFMDFNEESF
+14 QDESFDFNEESF
-28 ELNKKS
+28 EINKSSNKKTL
-34 NMNFVNKKAFKNFMI
+34 NFVNKKAFQNFMV
-49 KAVGFVHAQTQRRE
+49 KAIGFVHAQTQRRE
-63 WFSRPEYNLQEIRDA
+63 WFNRPEFNLQEIRDA

-98 AGWKFKSENQEA
+98 AGWKFKGENQDA

-118 KVMSYCTD
+118 KVMSYCTN

-139 LVKYSNAFLLKSRVE
+139 LVKYSNAFLLKCRVD
-154 KIPGVKATSITDD
+154 KIPGVKATPINED

-203 KQFKPQDVIHFYLDK
+203 KQFKPEDVIHFYLDK

-312 QPYLKY
+312 QPYLNY
-318 FEDRVFSAL
+318 FENRVFSAL

-354 KFIQRM
+354 KYIQRM
-360 MSEFIEKKILMELLL
+360 MSEFIEKKMLMELLL

-405 HEINKYQS
+405 HEINKFQS
-413 NVTTYP
+413 NVSTFN
-419 EARRRMGLKD
+419 EARRRMGMKD
-429 ESDDDEQLYNRKI
+429 EVDDEEQLYNRKI

-458 VELAKVQA
+458 LELAKVNNA
-466 SLAPK
+466 AK
-471 TTTGSSSSSSSGS
+471 ATSSGSSSGS
-484 SGKKKA
+484 SSGTKKA

-508 RVSSIDRPQNQYGTH
+508 KVDSIDRPKNQYGTH

-530 FEESLVT
+530 LNESLVT
-537 KTSKQFKDILYVFN
+537 KSSKEYKDILNIYY
-551 DLKNDSVSKEIK
+551 DLKKDLSSKEIR
-563 TNIHYDY
+563 TDIHYRY
-570 TKEVLIKKFNEIID
+570 TGDLLVQKFNIIIN
-584 KRSVIAKVNA
+584 RQALISISNA
-594 VTEINK
+594 IYEINK
-600 IYGTNHEIPTD
+600 I
-611 KIDLIYFYEEIEN
+611 
-624 SLSNILVDIKKSVT
+624 
-638 DSNLNDVFD
+638 
-647 KNEYRL
+647 
-653 LYLLDYM
+653 
-660 QRKVYWYSY
+660 
-669 IKTGALLDVE
+669 
-679 DAYIIFNSK
+679 
-688 QDKKDHNTYINTNN
+688 
-702 FTIEDVPSYH
+702 
-712 SFCDCKVT
+712 
-720 YNKNDKGG
+720 
-728 E
+728 

>member
-1 MAIKWPWKKYDAP
+1 MAIRWPWQKH
-14 LSQDEFMDFNEESF
+14 QDSLTDQESF
-28 ELNKKS
+28 DVAEEPFDLKPSNKT
-34 NMNFVNKKAFKNFMI
+34 MNFVNKNAFKNFMV
-49 KAVGFVHAQTQRRE
+49 KAVGFIHAQTSSRAR
-63 WFSRPEYNLQEIRDA
+63 FDRPEFNLQEVRDA

-98 AGWKFKSENQEA
+98 AGWKFKGENQSA
-110 IDYLEQRF
+110 VDYLEQRF
-118 KVMSYCTD
+118 KIMSYCTS

-139 LVKYSNAFLLKSRVE
+139 LVKYSNAFLLKSWVDR
-154 KIPGVKATSITDD
+154 IPGVKATSMNDEGTIL
-167 GMIVGGYTR
+167 GGYTR
-176 VDPCSIKIKRDKH
+176 IDPCSIKIKRDKH
-189 GNIMKYEQGFGGNK
+189 GNIVKYEQGYGGNK
-203 KQFKPQDVIHFYLDK
+203 KKFKPEDVIHFYLDK

-275 IAKAKYEIESGSL
+275 IAKAKYEIETGSL

-312 QPYLKY
+312 QPYLNY
-318 FEDRVFSAL
+318 FENRVFSAL

-354 KFIQRM
+354 KFVQRM
-360 MSEFIEKKILMELLL
+360 MAEFIEKKMLMELLL

-380 PFEKDSYVDYVFEE
+380 PFSKDDYVDYVFEE

-458 VELAKVQA
+458 LELARVNNAAKA
-466 SLAPK
+466 A
-471 TTTGSSSSSSSGS
+471 TGSSSGSS

-537 KTSKQFKDILYVFN
+537 KTSKAYKDILYVYN
-551 DLKNDSVSKEIK
+551 DLKNDSMSKEIR
-563 TNIHYDY
+563 TNIHYEY
-570 TKEVLIKKFNEIID
+570 TKEILVKKFNIIID
-584 KRSVIAKVNA
+584 RQAYIAKVNA
-594 VTEINK
+594 VTDINK
-600 IYGTNHEIPTD
+600 LYNVNHEIPAE
-611 KIDLIYFYEEIEN
+611 KIVLNEFYEEIEE
-624 SLSNILVDIKKSVT
+624 SLSNILVDIKKTVT
-638 DSNLNDVFD
+638 KNDLNDAFD

-653 LYLLDYM
+653 LYLLDYI

-669 IKTGALLDVE
+669 IKTGALIGVE
-679 DAYIIFNSK
+679 KAYIIFNSDEDK
-688 QDKKDHNTYINTNN
+688 QNHNTEIDTNN
-702 FTIEDVPSYH
+702 FTIDNVPSYH
-712 SFCDCKVT
+712 SFCNCKVT

>member
-1 MAIKWPWKKYDAP
+1 MAFKWPWSKSKIINE
-14 LSQDEFMDFNEESF
+14 SFVFEEESF
-28 ELNKKS
+28 DMNKGSSKNLSPMNKKLFH
-34 NMNFVNKKAFKNFMI
+34 NFVV

-63 WFSRPEYNLQEIRDA
+63 WFNRPEFNLQEIRDA

-98 AGWKFKSENQEA
+98 AGWKFKSENQDA

-118 KVMSYCTD
+118 KIMSYCTD

-139 LVKYSNAFLLKSRVE
+139 LVKYSNAFLLKCRVD
-154 KIPGVKATSITDD
+154 KIPGVKATPLNDD

-176 VDPCSIKIKRDKH
+176 VDPCSIRIKRDKH
-189 GNIMKYEQGFGGNK
+189 GNIMKYEQGVGGNK
-203 KQFKPQDVIHFYLDK
+203 KQFKPEDVIHFYLDK

-312 QPYLKY
+312 QPYLNY
-318 FEDRVFSAL
+318 FENRVFSAL

-354 KFIQRM
+354 KYIQRM

-375 EGGFN
+375 EGGYN
-380 PFEKDSYVDYVFEE
+380 PFDKNNYVDYVFEE

-405 HEINKYQS
+405 HEINKFQS
-413 NVTTYP
+413 NVTTFP

-429 ESDDDEQLYNRKI
+429 ETDDDEQLFNRKI
-442 TDESTLRQ
+442 TDESTMRQ

-458 VELAKVQA
+458 LELARVNNAAKA
-466 SLAPK
+466 A
-471 TTTGSSSSSSSGS
+471 TGSSSS

-508 RVSSIDRPQNQYGTH
+508 RVDSIDRPKNQYGTH

-530 FEESLVT
+530 LDESLVT
-537 KTSKQFKDILYVFN
+537 KTSKEYKDIINVYR
-551 DLKNDSVSKEIK
+551 DLKADILSGEIK
-563 TNIHYDY
+563 TSIHYEY
-570 TKEVLIKKFNEIID
+570 TMDVLVEKFKKIID
-584 KRSVIAKVNA
+584 KQSAISRINA
-594 VTEINK
+594 VQEINAVFDK
-600 IYGTNHEIPTD
+600 NNEIPDD
-611 KIDLIYFYEEIEN
+611 KIDLINFYEEIEN
-624 SLSNILVDIKKSVT
+624 SLSNILVDIRNTVSKQNI
-638 DSNLNDVFD
+638 DDVFD

-653 LYLLDYM
+653 LYLLDYI
-660 QRKVYWYSY
+660 QRKVYWFTY
-669 IKTGALLDVE
+669 IKTGAILDV
-679 DAYIIFNSK
+679 DKAYIVFNSK
-688 QDKKDHNTYINTNN
+688 KDKEEHDVVVDTNK

-712 SFCDCKVT
+712 SFCNCKVT
-720 YNKNDKGG
+720 YNKSDKGG

>member
-1 MAIKWPWKKYDAP
+1 MAFKWPWSKSKIINE
-14 LSQDEFMDFNEESF
+14 SFVFEEESF
-28 ELNKKS
+28 DMNKGSSKNLSPMNKKLFH
-34 NMNFVNKKAFKNFMI
+34 NFVV

-63 WFSRPEYNLQEIRDA
+63 WFNRPEFNLQEIRDA

-98 AGWKFKSENQEA
+98 AGWKFKSENQDA

-118 KVMSYCTD
+118 KIMSYCTD

-139 LVKYSNAFLLKSRVE
+139 LVKYSNAFLLKCRVD
-154 KIPGVKATSITDD
+154 KIPGVKATPLNDD

-176 VDPCSIKIKRDKH
+176 VDPCSIRIKRDKH
-189 GNIMKYEQGFGGNK
+189 GNIMKYEQGIGGNK
-203 KQFKPQDVIHFYLDK
+203 KQFKPEDVIHFYLDK

-312 QPYLKY
+312 QPYLNY
-318 FEDRVFSAL
+318 FENRVFSAL

-354 KFIQRM
+354 KYIQRM

-380 PFEKDSYVDYVFEE
+380 PFDKNNYVDYVFEE

-413 NVTTYP
+413 NVTTFP

-429 ESDDDEQLYNRKI
+429 ETDDDEQLFNRKI
-442 TDESTLRQ
+442 TDESTMRQ

-458 VELAKVQA
+458 LELARVNNAAKA
-466 SLAPK
+466 A
-471 TTTGSSSSSSSGS
+471 TGSSSS

-508 RVSSIDRPQNQYGTH
+508 RVDSIDRPKNQYGTH

-530 FEESLVT
+530 LDESLVT
-537 KTSKQFKDILYVFN
+537 KTSKEYKDIINVYR
-551 DLKNDSVSKEIK
+551 DLKADILSGEIK
-563 TNIHYDY
+563 TSIHYEY
-570 TKEVLIKKFNEIID
+570 TMDVLVEKFKKIID
-584 KRSVIAKVNA
+584 KQSAISRINA
-594 VTEINK
+594 VQEINAVFDK
-600 IYGTNHEIPTD
+600 NNEIPDD
-611 KIDLIYFYEEIEN
+611 KIDLINFYEEIEN
-624 SLSNILVDIKKSVT
+624 SLSNILVDIRNTVSKQNI
-638 DSNLNDVFD
+638 DDVFD

-653 LYLLDYM
+653 LYLLDYI
-660 QRKVYWYSY
+660 QRKVYWFTY
-669 IKTGALLDVE
+669 IKTGAILDV
-679 DAYIIFNSK
+679 DKAYIVFNSK
-688 QDKKDHNTYINTNN
+688 KDKEEHNVVVDTNK

-712 SFCDCKVT
+712 SFCNCKVT
-720 YNKNDKGG
+720 YNKSDKGG

>member
-1 MAIKWPWKKYDAP
+1 MAFKWPWNKSKIINE
-14 LSQDEFMDFNEESF
+14 SFVFEEESF
-28 ELNKKS
+28 DMNKGSSKNLSPMNKKLFH
-34 NMNFVNKKAFKNFMI
+34 NFVV

-63 WFSRPEYNLQEIRDA
+63 WFNRPEFNLQEIRDA

-98 AGWKFKSENQEA
+98 AGWKFKSENQDA

-118 KVMSYCTD
+118 KIMSYCTD

-139 LVKYSNAFLLKSRVE
+139 LVKYSNAFLLKCRVD
-154 KIPGVKATSITDD
+154 KIPGVKATPLNDD

-176 VDPCSIKIKRDKH
+176 VDPCSIRIKRDKH
-189 GNIMKYEQGFGGNK
+189 GNIMKYEQGIGGNK
-203 KQFKPQDVIHFYLDK
+203 KQFKPEDVIHFYLDK

-312 QPYLKY
+312 QPYLNY
-318 FEDRVFSAL
+318 FENRVFSAL

-354 KFIQRM
+354 KYIQRM

-380 PFEKDSYVDYVFEE
+380 PFDKNNYVDYVFEE

-413 NVTTYP
+413 NVTTFP

-429 ESDDDEQLYNRKI
+429 ETDDDEQLFNRKI
-442 TDESTLRQ
+442 TDESTMRQ

-458 VELAKVQA
+458 LELARVNNAAKA
-466 SLAPK
+466 A
-471 TTTGSSSSSSSGS
+471 TGSSSS

-508 RVSSIDRPQNQYGTH
+508 RVDSIDRPKNQYGTH

-530 FEESLVT
+530 LDESLVT
-537 KTSKQFKDILYVFN
+537 KTSKEYKDIINVYR
-551 DLKNDSVSKEIK
+551 DLKADILSGEIK
-563 TNIHYDY
+563 TSIHYEY
-570 TKEVLIKKFNEIID
+570 TMDVLVEKFKKIVDKQSAISRINAVQEINAVFDKNNEIPD
-584 KRSVIAKVNA
+584 
-594 VTEINK
+594 
-600 IYGTNHEIPTD
+600 D
-611 KIDLIYFYEEIEN
+611 KIDLINFYEEIEN
-624 SLSNILVDIKKSVT
+624 SLSNILVDIRNTVSKQNI
-638 DSNLNDVFD
+638 DDVFD

-653 LYLLDYM
+653 LYLLDYI
-660 QRKVYWYSY
+660 QRKVYWFTY
-669 IKTGALLDVE
+669 IKTGAILDV
-679 DAYIIFNSK
+679 DKAYIVFNSK
-688 QDKKDHNTYINTNN
+688 KDKEEHDVVVDTNK

-712 SFCDCKVT
+712 SFCNCRVT
-720 YNKNDKGG
+720 YNKSDKGG

>member
-1 MAIKWPWKKYDAP
+1 MAFKWPWKKHVMP
-14 LSQDEFMDFNEESF
+14 LENPMDLIEESF
-28 ELNKKS
+28 ELNKSDNKS
-34 NMNFVNKKAFKNFMI
+34 FNLFSKIGLGNFKVKAI
-49 KAVGFVHAQTQRRE
+49 GFISAYAQRRE
-63 WFSRPEYNLQEIRDA
+63 WFHRPEYNLQEVRDA
-78 AEADSYVKISLSK
+78 SEADSYVKISLTK

-98 AGWKFKSENQEA
+98 AGWKFKSENQQA

-118 KVMSYCTD
+118 KIMSYCTG

-134 GIADD
+134 GVADD
-139 LVKYSNAFLLKSRVE
+139 LVKYSNAFLLKSRVDR
-154 KIPGVKATSITDD
+154 IPGVKAKPITED
-167 GMIVGGYTR
+167 GLVIGGYTR

-189 GNIMKYEQGFGGNK
+189 GNILKYEQGFGSNK
-203 KQFKPQDVIHFYLDK
+203 KQFRPEDVIHFYLDK

-249 IYRFAMPLYQW
+249 IYRFAMPMYQW
-260 KIGIPEVGFQGTDEE
+260 KIGIPEIGFQGTDEE

-299 IKAIGSE
+299 IKAIGAE
-306 GTAMNM
+306 GNAMNM
-312 QPYLKY
+312 QPYLAY
-318 FEDRVFSAL
+318 FENRVFSAL

-360 MSEFIEKKILMELLL
+360 MSEFIEKKMLMELLL

-380 PFEKDSYVDYVFEE
+380 PFEKDSYVDYIFEE

-458 VELAKVQA
+458 LELARVNNAAKVA
-466 SLAPK
+466 
-471 TTTGSSSSSSSGS
+471 TGSSGNSSSGT
-484 SGKKKA
+484 KKA

-508 RVSSIDRPQNQYGTH
+508 RVDSIDRPKNQYGTH

-530 FEESLVT
+530 FENSLLTDSST
-537 KTSKQFKDILYVFN
+537 KYKNIIRVYK
-551 DLKNDSVSKEIK
+551 DLKNDIESEEIN
-563 TNIHYDY
+563 TDIHYEY
-570 TKEVLIKKFNEIID
+570 TLDLLSKKMNEVID
-584 KRSVIAKVNA
+584 IQCMKGLHDGVY
-594 VTEINK
+594 EINK
-600 IYGTNHEIPTD
+600 VYNTNYKIPED
-611 KIDLIYFYEEIEN
+611 KIELNHFYKKIRA
-624 SLSNILVDIKKSVT
+624 SLSNILVDIKKST
-638 DSNLNDVFD
+638 NKQNLNDIFD
-647 KNEYRL
+647 DNEYRL
-653 LYLLDYM
+653 LYLLDDM

-669 IKTGALLDVE
+669 IKAGALMGIEKVYILFNSEE
-679 DAYIIFNSK
+679 DA
-688 QDKKDHNTYINTNN
+688 QEHEVEVDVNN
-702 FTIEDVPSYH
+702 FSLEDIPSYH
-712 SFCDCKVT
+712 SFCNCKIT
-720 YNKNDKGG
+720 YDKKKGG

>member
-1 MAIKWPWKKYDAP
+1 MAFKWPWSKSKIINE
-14 LSQDEFMDFNEESF
+14 SFVFEEESF
-28 ELNKKS
+28 DMNKGSSKNLSPMNKK
-34 NMNFVNKKAFKNFMI
+34 MFHNFVV

-63 WFSRPEYNLQEIRDA
+63 WFNRPEFNLQEIRDA

-98 AGWKFKSENQEA
+98 AGWKFKSENQDA

-118 KVMSYCTD
+118 KIMSYCTD

-139 LVKYSNAFLLKSRVE
+139 LVKYSNAFLLKCRVD
-154 KIPGVKATSITDD
+154 KIPGVKATPLNDD

-176 VDPCSIKIKRDKH
+176 VDPCSIRIKRDKH
-189 GNIMKYEQGFGGNK
+189 GNIMKYEQGIGGNK
-203 KQFKPQDVIHFYLDK
+203 KQFKPEDVIHFYLDK

-260 KIGIPEVGFQGTDEE
+260 RIGIPEVGFQGTDEE

-312 QPYLKY
+312 QPYLNY
-318 FEDRVFSAL
+318 FENRVFSAL

-354 KFIQRM
+354 KYIQRM

-380 PFEKDSYVDYVFEE
+380 PFDKNNYVDYVFEE

-413 NVTTYP
+413 NVTTFP

-429 ESDDDEQLYNRKI
+429 ETDDDEQLFNRKI
-442 TDESTLRQ
+442 TDESTMRQ

-458 VELAKVQA
+458 LELARVNNTAKA
-466 SLAPK
+466 A
-471 TTTGSSSSSSSGS
+471 TGSSSS

-508 RVSSIDRPQNQYGTH
+508 RVDSIDRPKNQYGTH

-530 FEESLVT
+530 LDESLVT
-537 KTSKQFKDILYVFN
+537 KTSKEYKDIINVYR
-551 DLKNDSVSKEIK
+551 DLKADILSGEIK
-563 TNIHYDY
+563 TSIHYEY
-570 TKEVLIKKFNEIID
+570 TMDVLVEKFKKIVDKQSAISRINAVQEINAVFDKNNEIPD
-584 KRSVIAKVNA
+584 
-594 VTEINK
+594 
-600 IYGTNHEIPTD
+600 D
-611 KIDLIYFYEEIEN
+611 KIDLINFYEEIEN
-624 SLSNILVDIKKSVT
+624 SLSNILVDIRNTVSKQNI
-638 DSNLNDVFD
+638 DDVFD

-653 LYLLDYM
+653 LYLLDYI
-660 QRKVYWYSY
+660 QRKVYWFTY
-669 IKTGALLDVE
+669 IKTGAILDV
-679 DAYIIFNSK
+679 DKAYIVFNSK
-688 QDKKDHNTYINTNN
+688 KDKEEHDVVVDTNK

-712 SFCDCKVT
+712 SFCNCKVT
-720 YNKNDKGG
+720 YNKSDKGG

>member
-1 MAIKWPWKKYDAP
+1 MAFKWPWSKSKIINE
-14 LSQDEFMDFNEESF
+14 SFVFEEESF
-28 ELNKKS
+28 DMNKGSSKNLSPMNKKLFH
-34 NMNFVNKKAFKNFMI
+34 NFVV

-63 WFSRPEYNLQEIRDA
+63 WFNRPEFNLQEIRDA

-98 AGWKFKSENQEA
+98 AGWKFKSENQDA

-118 KVMSYCTD
+118 KIMSYCTD

-139 LVKYSNAFLLKSRVE
+139 LVKYSNAFLLKCRVD
-154 KIPGVKATSITDD
+154 KIPGVKATPLNDD

-176 VDPCSIKIKRDKH
+176 VDPCSIRIKRDKH
-189 GNIMKYEQGFGGNK
+189 GNIMKYEQGIGGNK
-203 KQFKPQDVIHFYLDK
+203 KQFKPEDVIHFYLDK

-312 QPYLKY
+312 QPYLNY
-318 FEDRVFSAL
+318 FENRVFSAL

-354 KFIQRM
+354 KYIQRM

-380 PFEKDSYVDYVFEE
+380 PFDKNNYVDYVFEE

-405 HEINKYQS
+405 HEINKFQS
-413 NVTTYP
+413 NVTTFP

-429 ESDDDEQLYNRKI
+429 ETDDDEQLFNRKI
-442 TDESTLRQ
+442 TDESTMRQ

-458 VELAKVQA
+458 LELARVNNAAKA
-466 SLAPK
+466 A
-471 TTTGSSSSSSSGS
+471 TGSSSS

-508 RVSSIDRPQNQYGTH
+508 RVDSIDRPKNQYGTH

-530 FEESLVT
+530 LDESLVT
-537 KTSKQFKDILYVFN
+537 KTSKEYKDIINVYR
-551 DLKNDSVSKEIK
+551 DLKADILSGEIK
-563 TNIHYDY
+563 TSIHYEY
-570 TKEVLIKKFNEIID
+570 TMDVLVEKFKKIVNKQSAISRINAVQEINAVFDKNNEIPD
-584 KRSVIAKVNA
+584 
-594 VTEINK
+594 
-600 IYGTNHEIPTD
+600 D
-611 KIDLIYFYEEIEN
+611 KIDLINFYEEIEN
-624 SLSNILVDIKKSVT
+624 SLSNILVDIRNTVSKQNI
-638 DSNLNDVFD
+638 DDVFD

-653 LYLLDYM
+653 LYLLDYI
-660 QRKVYWYSY
+660 QRKVYWFTY
-669 IKTGALLDVE
+669 IKTGAILDV
-679 DAYIIFNSK
+679 DKAYIVFNSK
-688 QDKKDHNTYINTNN
+688 KDKEEHDVVVDTNK

-712 SFCDCKVT
+712 SFCNCRVT
-720 YNKNDKGG
+720 YNKSDKGG

>member
-1 MAIKWPWKKYDAP
+1 MAFKWPWSKSKIINE
-14 LSQDEFMDFNEESF
+14 SFVFEEESF
-28 ELNKKS
+28 DMNKGSSKNLSPMNKKLFH
-34 NMNFVNKKAFKNFMI
+34 NFVV

-63 WFSRPEYNLQEIRDA
+63 WFNRPEFNLQEIRDA

-98 AGWKFKSENQEA
+98 AGWKFKSENQDA

-118 KVMSYCTD
+118 KIMSYCTD

-139 LVKYSNAFLLKSRVE
+139 LVKYSNAFLLKCRVE
-154 KIPGVKATSITDD
+154 KIPGVKATPLNDD

-176 VDPCSIKIKRDKH
+176 VDPCSIRIKRDKH
-189 GNIMKYEQGFGGNK
+189 GNIMKYEQGIGGNK
-203 KQFKPQDVIHFYLDK
+203 KQFKPEDVIHFYLDK

-312 QPYLKY
+312 QPYLNY
-318 FEDRVFSAL
+318 FENRVFSAL

-354 KFIQRM
+354 KYIQRM

-380 PFEKDSYVDYVFEE
+380 PFDKNNYVDYVFEE

-413 NVTTYP
+413 NVTTFP

-429 ESDDDEQLYNRKI
+429 ETDDDEQLFNRKI
-442 TDESTLRQ
+442 TDESTMRQ

-458 VELAKVQA
+458 LELARVNNAAKA
-466 SLAPK
+466 A
-471 TTTGSSSSSSSGS
+471 TGSSSS

-508 RVSSIDRPQNQYGTH
+508 RVDSIDRPKNQYGTH

-530 FEESLVT
+530 LDESLVT
-537 KTSKQFKDILYVFN
+537 KTSKEYKDIINVYR
-551 DLKNDSVSKEIK
+551 DLKADILSGEIK
-563 TNIHYDY
+563 TSIHYEY
-570 TKEVLIKKFNEIID
+570 TMDVLVEKFKKIVDKQSAISRINAVQEINAVFDKNNEIPD
-584 KRSVIAKVNA
+584 
-594 VTEINK
+594 
-600 IYGTNHEIPTD
+600 D
-611 KIDLIYFYEEIEN
+611 KIDLINFYEEIEN
-624 SLSNILVDIKKSVT
+624 SLSNILVDIRNTVSKQNI
-638 DSNLNDVFD
+638 DDVFD

-653 LYLLDYM
+653 LYLLDYI
-660 QRKVYWYSY
+660 QRKVYWFTY
-669 IKTGALLDVE
+669 IKTGAILDV
-679 DAYIIFNSK
+679 DKAYIVFNSK
-688 QDKKDHNTYINTNN
+688 KDKEEHNVVVDTNK

-712 SFCDCKVT
+712 SFCNCKVT
-720 YNKNDKGG
+720 YNKSDKGG